1 MDHKPSRILI
11 IDDDESI
18 RETLQV
24 ALAAEGYDVIAAGD
38 GAEGLVRVER
48 DAPDVVI
55 LDLVMPKRSGFL
67 IAERLHN
74 YKGRRPAI
82 IMMTGLLDEKHKQAA
97 KACGVDAFVNKPFDI
112 DSLLQTVKSFLQSA
126 NESPDG

>member
-1 MDHKPSRILI
+1 MNHKPFRILI
-11 IDDDESI
+11 IDDDDSI

-24 ALAAEGYDVIAAGD
+24 ALTAEGYDVIVASD
-38 GAEGLVRVER
+38 GAEGLMKVER
-48 DAPDVVI
+48 DAPDLVI

-67 IAERLHN
+67 IAERLNN
-74 YKGRRPAI
+74 YQGRRPSL

-112 DSLLQTVKSFLQSA
+112 DSLLETVQKFLHSA
-126 NESPDG
+126 RDTAE